1 MTRRFPWQFALL
13 SLLAPGLIRGA
24 EAWTRLKLGMSA
36 DDAVAVLGEPLIR
49 ATGKGF
55 ELWIY
60 DHDAEALFYGPLI
73 GWTTPTE
80 GDGPVHCVDV
90 WQPAK
95 PGADQP
101 VFFLPRPI
109 LTKNPV
115 HRRAAPAEGENKLP
129 FYRVRR

>member
-1 MTRRFPWQFALL
+1 MARRFPWQVVLL
-13 SLLAPGLIRGA
+13 SLLAPGFIRGA

-73 GWTTPTE
+73 GWTTPAGGE
-80 GDGPVHCVDV
+80 NPVRSVDI
-90 WQPAK
+90 WQPTR

-101 VFFLPRPI
+101 VYFLPRPV
-109 LTKNPV
+109 LSKNPV
-115 HRRAAPAEGENKLP
+115 LRRAAPAEGENKLP